1 MSCAKSKKKQV
12 RLTLILIKPPCRVL
26 CRRPSVKEKKTLSEK
41 RPGAGRLPTQ
51 SCTLYFS
58 HLTELCRSA
67 GEGTVPA
74 LCGSLFC
81 HQKKGRRLICY
92 SHSRVT
98 TLMLDFHSLRRNF
111 CNLNFTDMCG
121 DVCFLL

>member
-41 RPGAGRLPTQ
+41 RPGAGRLQ
-51 SCTLYFS
+51 HKAAHCIFS

-74 LCGSLFC
+74 LCGASSVIR
-81 HQKKGRRLICY
+81 KREG
-92 SHSRVT
+92 
-98 TLMLDFHSLRRNF
+98 
-111 CNLNFTDMCG
+111 G
-121 DVCFLL
+121 